1 MESIW
6 ITDVSP
12 RDGLQNQQKH
22 LSTHEKL
29 ALIRLLVAAG
39 LERIEVTSFVSPS
52 AVPQMA
58 DAADLLSLVISE
70 FPKLQSTVLVPNLKG
85 LERARLAGASEISV
99 VLAATD
105 TMNRKNI
112 NQGLADA
119 TRNCQ
124 DTVRAA
130 RAMGMRTRAYL
141 AVAFDCPFEGVT
153 PLPTLLAL
161 AQHMQA
167 AQVDEIVIADTI
179 GSATPGRVRD
189 GLRVLGLAIPMN
201 QLAMHFHDT
210 RGLAAANAWAALEA
224 GIRRFDASAGGL
236 GGCPFAPGAAGNL
249 ATEDL
254 VLMAQGSGFQTNI
267 DIGSLLDVIE
277 FAQLKLDRPL
287 GGRSYSWLALQK
299 QKGYLGPRGLSQV
312 PSDS

>member
-12 RDGLQNQQKH
+12 RDGLQNQPKL
-22 LSTHEKL
+22 LSTGDKL

-39 LERIEVTSFVSPS
+39 LRRVEVTSFVSPK

-58 DAADLLSLVISE
+58 DSAELLSLVIQQ
-70 FPKLQSTVLVPNLKG
+70 FPQLQSTVLVPNLRG
-85 LERARLAGASEISV
+85 LERACLAGAGEISV
-99 VLAATD
+99 VLAATE

-112 NQGLADA
+112 NQGLTDA

-130 RAMGMRTRAYL
+130 KAMGMRTRAYL

-153 PLPTLLAL
+153 PVQTLLAL
-161 AQHMQA
+161 AQQMQA

-189 GLRVLGLAIPMN
+189 CLRVLCRQIPVDR
-201 QLAMHFHDT
+201 LAMHFHDT
-210 RGLAAANAWAALEA
+210 RGLATANAWAALEA

-254 VLMAQGSGFQTNI
+254 VLMAQGSGFQTDI
-267 DIGSLLDVIE
+267 DIGGLLDATE
-277 FAQLKLDRPL
+277 FAQLTLGRPL
-287 GGRSYSWLALQK
+287 GGRSYKWLALQK
-299 QKGYLGPRGLSQV
+299 LKGDLGPRLL
-312 PSDS
+312 P

>member
-12 RDGLQNQQKH
+12 RDGLQNQPKH

-236 GGCPFAPGAAGNL
+236 GGCPFAPGAAGTL
-249 ATEDL
+249 ATEEL

-299 QKGYLGPRGLSQV
+299 QKGDLGPHGLSEGQ
-312 PSDS
+312 SDA

>member
-12 RDGLQNQQKH
+12 RDGLQNQSKL
-22 LSTHEKL
+22 LSTGDKL
-29 ALIRLLVAAG
+29 ALIGLLAAAG
-39 LERIEVTSFVSPS
+39 LRRVEVTSFVSPTS
-52 AVPQMA
+52 VPQMA
-58 DAADLLSLVISE
+58 DAADLLSLVIQQ
-70 FPKLQSTVLVPNLKG
+70 FPQLQPTVLVPNLRG
-85 LERARLAGASEISV
+85 LERARHAGAGEISV
-99 VLAATD
+99 VLAATE

-112 NQGLADA
+112 KQGLTDA
-119 TRNCQ
+119 TQNCQ

-130 RAMGMRTRAYL
+130 KSMGMRTRAYL

-153 PLPTLLAL
+153 PVPTLIAL
-161 AQHMQA
+161 AQQMQA

-189 GLRVLGLAIPMN
+189 CLSILGQGIPMN

-210 RGLAAANAWAALEA
+210 RGLATANAWAALEG
-224 GIRRFDASAGGL
+224 GIRRFDASTGGL

-267 DIGSLLDVIE
+267 EIGGLLDVIE
-277 FAQLKLDRPL
+277 FAQLKIDRPL

-299 QKGYLGPRGLSQV
+299 LKGDLEARLLSQFK
-312 PSDS
+312 

>member
-1 MESIW
+1 MESFC

-12 RDGLQNQQKH
+12 RDGLQNQAKL
-22 LSTHEKL
+22 LSTGDKL
-29 ALIRLLVAAG
+29 ALIGLLVAAG
-39 LERIEVTSFVSPS
+39 LRRVEVTSFVSPK

-58 DAADLLSLVISE
+58 DAADLLSAVIRQY
-70 FPKLQSTVLVPNLKG
+70 PQLQPTVLAPNLRG
-85 LERARLAGASEISV
+85 LERACLAGAGEISV
-99 VLAATD
+99 VLAATE

-130 RAMGMRTRAYL
+130 KALGMRTRAYL

-153 PLPTLLAL
+153 PVSTLMAL
-161 AQHMQA
+161 AQQMQA

-189 GLRVLGLAIPMN
+189 CLRLLGLAIPMN

-210 RGLAAANAWAALEA
+210 RGLATANAWAALEA
-224 GIRRFDASAGGL
+224 GIRRFDASTGGL

-267 DIGSLLDVIE
+267 DIGRLLDVIE

-299 QKGYLGPRGLSQV
+299 LKGDLGARGLSQGK
-312 PSDS
+312 SGS

>member
-1 MESIW
+1 VESIW

-12 RDGLQNQQKH
+12 RDGLQNQPKL
-22 LSTHEKL
+22 LSTGDKL
-29 ALIRLLVAAG
+29 ALIGLLVAAG
-39 LERIEVTSFVSPS
+39 LRRVEVTSFVSPK

-58 DAADLLSLVISE
+58 DAADLLSAVIRQ
-70 FPKLQSTVLVPNLKG
+70 FPRLQPTVLVPNLKG
-85 LERARLAGASEISV
+85 LERACLAGAGEISV
-99 VLAATD
+99 VLAATE

-130 RAMGMRTRAYL
+130 KAMGMRTRAYL

-153 PLPTLLAL
+153 PGPTLMAL
-161 AQHMQA
+161 AQQMLA
-167 AQVDEIVIADTI
+167 AQVDEIVIADTM
-179 GSATPGRVRD
+179 GSASPGRVRD
-189 GLRVLGLAIPMN
+189 CLKVLGRTIPMS

-210 RGLAAANAWAALEA
+210 RGLATANAWAALEA
-224 GIRRFDASAGGL
+224 GIRRFDASTGGL

-267 DIGSLLDVIE
+267 DLGGLLDVIE
-277 FAQLKLDRPL
+277 FAQLKIDRPL

-299 QKGYLGPRGLSQV
+299 PKGDLEARLLSQSK
-312 PSDS
+312 SDS